1 MKITIKTIKQII
13 NEELDRLLYEEDNN
27 DVLRKAVAKVITDE
41 KVLEYDKTIKQKAQ
55 QMFNELLDDP
65 KIKADPELVEFI
77 KNEDYDIKQRIDII
91 PSLGHDLSKYQS
103 TLEEIEPYPLER
115 DLEDKKNYLAG
126 KKIETKDLSDIDM
139 SYANL
144 NGADLSGFN
153 LGVAELKRADLRR
166 ANLYGADLS
175 DAGLIGADLSFANLR
190 GANLSYASLA
200 IANFYGA
207 DLSDANLTHANLSK
221 ANLNGADLSD
231 ANLVNARYK
240 NNTQW
245 PKGFDPE
252 KAGAIKR

>member
-41 KVLEYDKTIKQKAQ
+41 KVLEYDETIKQKAQ
-55 QMFNELLDDP
+55 QMFNELLKDP
-65 KIKADPELVEFI
+65 NILADPELVEFI

-175 DAGLIGADLSFANLR
+175 DA
-190 GANLSYASLA
+190 SLA

>member
-41 KVLEYDKTIKQKAQ
+41 KVLEYDETIKQKAQ
-55 QMFNELLDDP
+55 QMFNELLKDP
-65 KIKADPELVEFI
+65 NILADPELVEFI

-103 TLEEIEPYPLER
+103 TLEEIEAYPLEG
-115 DLEDKKNYLAG
+115 DLKDKKNYLAG

-166 ANLYGADLS
+166 ANLYGAD
-175 DAGLIGADLSFANLR
+175 LR